1 MGLKRMLAK
10 LKPLMPATAFLVLL
24 SCAAASFKSTWRA
37 PGEAPFPVQG
47 QVIAALFAS
56 DVEATRRNAEEAM
69 AAEINARGAKGHTAY
84 SFLDAELTLDRPRAF
99 ERLRQA
105 GVEKVL
111 VMRAVASEPDAFR
124 VYPWGG
130 SRFGGWWGGHGWGWG
145 VGYDPAYG
153 FIDTLVSIET
163 RFYDVAAD
171 RLLWAGVSQFRNP
184 TDVVSIVRRLAAEA
198 FAQMAWERLID

>member
-1 MGLKRMLAK
+1 MLEKLKRI
-10 LKPLMPATAFLVLL
+10 MPAAVFLVLVA
-24 SCAAASFKSTWRA
+24 CAAAPFKSTWRTSD
-37 PGEAPFPVQG
+37 EAPFPLQG
-47 QVIAALFAS
+47 RMIAALFAS

-69 AAEINARGAKGHTAY
+69 AAEINARGGKGHTAY
-84 SFLDAELTLDRPRAF
+84 SLLDAEFTLDRPRAF

-105 GVEKVL
+105 GIEKVL

-130 SRFGGWWGGHGWGWG
+130 SRFGGSWGGYGWG

-198 FAQMAWERLID
+198 FAQMARERLID

>member
-1 MGLKRMLAK
+1 MIEKFKAVLAS
-10 LKPLMPATAFLVLL
+10 AIWIVFVACTA
-24 SCAAASFKSTWRA
+24 APFKSTWRA
-37 PGEAPFPVQG
+37 SDDVPFPVQG
-47 QVIAALFAS
+47 RMIAALFAS

-69 AAEINARGAKGHTAY
+69 AAEITARGGKGHTAY
-84 SFLDAELTLDRPRAF
+84 SLLDAESTLDRPRAF

-105 GVEKVL
+105 GIEKVL
-111 VMRAVASEPDAFR
+111 VLRAVASEPDAFR
-124 VYPWGG
+124 LYPWGG

-163 RFYDVAAD
+163 CFYDVAAD
-171 RLLWAGVSQFRNP
+171 RLLWAGVSRFRNP

-198 FAQMAWERLID
+198 FAQMAREGLIY